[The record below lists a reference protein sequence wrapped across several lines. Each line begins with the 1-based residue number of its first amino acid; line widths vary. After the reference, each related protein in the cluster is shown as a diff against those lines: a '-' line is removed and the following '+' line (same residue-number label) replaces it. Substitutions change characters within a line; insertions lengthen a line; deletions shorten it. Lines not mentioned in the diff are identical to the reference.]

1 MSELKFK
8 TNINCGG
15 CVKAVSGTLNCN
27 LEIESWNVDVTNP
40 DKILTVKT
48 NTLSPEQVV
57 ELINNIGFV
66 AKQAS

>member
-1 MSELKFK
+1 MNELKFK

-15 CVKAVSGTLNCN
+15 CVKAVSGTLNSN
-27 LEIESWNVDVTNP
+27 VEIESWNVDVTNP
-40 DKILTVKT
+40 DKTLTVKT
-48 NTLSPEQVV
+48 NTLTPEQVV